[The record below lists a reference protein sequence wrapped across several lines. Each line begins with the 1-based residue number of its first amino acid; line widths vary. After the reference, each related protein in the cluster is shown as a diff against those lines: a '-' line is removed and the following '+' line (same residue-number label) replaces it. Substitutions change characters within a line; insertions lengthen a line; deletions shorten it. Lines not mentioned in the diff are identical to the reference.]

1 MKILSLYTQL
11 INKLQEYY
19 VGHPNHD
26 LTEELLKD
34 ARKELSD
41 FNSEDNVVVISLKNY
56 NELLFSLL
64 DNPNTTSE
72 QLEDLYYKFGWASA
86 RYKIFRHPNFSDKLF
101 EIYKEDPETEFFT
114 TLNQKQLREADEI
127 AGLTP
132 SKPSTTT

>member
-56 NELLFSLL
+56 NELLDDQRVLDALHRGGVDNWEWYDESL
-64 DNPNTTSE
+64 S
-72 QLEDLYYKFGWASA
+72 DL
-86 RYKIFRHPNFSDKLF
+86 N
-101 EIYKEDPETEFFT
+101 
-114 TLNQKQLREADEI
+114 
-127 AGLTP
+127 
-132 SKPSTTT
+132 